1 MGFTTPVLINN
12 DTFHEIKDNPERF
25 VEEINRLMNTGG
37 RTRSSANVLM
47 ASHSSQ
53 FRLLAVKHTQL
64 IELDRYSASFRNLA
78 ESNPEYARG
87 VLEKARDQINEAL
100 TLLPPKSNVEIERRF
115 LISDKIPVSV
125 RKSAPWVA
133 IRQGYFQCS
142 DITVRIRSVS
152 NGKGYIT
159 LKGPK
164 KGASCNEFEYEIPR
178 DDAEL
183 LIKKYCSSYL
193 TKRRYT
199 IPHGDLEIELDVFT
213 GSMAGLVIAEIELPT
228 KNTKFDIPEWFGK
241 EITEDRF
248 YSNRSIAARNM
259 KHDD

>member
-1 MGFTTPVLINN
+1 MNENSESFDLVFPKIDESKKLKIVIHHTP
-12 DTFHEIKDNPERF
+12 
-25 VEEINRLMNTGG
+25 
-37 RTRSSANVLM
+37 
-47 ASHSSQ
+47 
-53 FRLLAVKHTQL
+53 
-64 IELDRYSASFRNLA
+64 
-78 ESNPEYARG
+78 RG
-87 VLEKARDQINEAL
+87 V
-100 TLLPPKSNVEIERRF
+100 
-115 LISDKIPVSV
+115 
-125 RKSAPWVA
+125 
-133 IRQGYFQCS
+133 
-142 DITVRIRSVS
+142 
-152 NGKGYIT
+152 
-159 LKGPK
+159 
-164 KGASCNEFEYEIPR
+164 NEFEYEIPR